1 MAKVK
6 YITSGGDERIV
17 DAPIG
22 ESLMQIALDNMVPGI
37 LGDCGGCCSC
47 ATCHVYVDPEWLS
60 SLQPASEDERL
71 MLEGGP
77 DVRETSRLGCQI
89 KMTDELDGIVLY
101 IPEN

>member
-6 YITSGGDERIV
+6 YISSDGDERVV
-17 DAPIG
+17 DAGIG
-22 ESLMQIALDNMVPGI
+22 ESLMQIALNNMVPGI

-47 ATCHVYVDPEWLS
+47 ATCHVYVDSKWFS
-60 SLQPASEDERL
+60 SLEPASENERL

-89 KMTDELDGIVLY
+89 KMTPELDGIVLCV
-101 IPEN
+101 PKT